1 MRYFKNSI
9 WRLSCCFFSGGSVNQ
24 LVKDRLTG
32 DSFRMQTKGI
42 LSQQIEP
49 FLFFT
54 LDLVSSFNGTELNLI
69 SLSGL

>member
-1 MRYFKNSI
+1 VTLPSQE
-9 WRLSCCFFSGGSVNQ
+9 CCDDPGRTGGSVNQ

-49 FLFFT
+49 FLFFP
-54 LDLVSSFNGTELNLI
+54 LDLVSSLNGTELNLI